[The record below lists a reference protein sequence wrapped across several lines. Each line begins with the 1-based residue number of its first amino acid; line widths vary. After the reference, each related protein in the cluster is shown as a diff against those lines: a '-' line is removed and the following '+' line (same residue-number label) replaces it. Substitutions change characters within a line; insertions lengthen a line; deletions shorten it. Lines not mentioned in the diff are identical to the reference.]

1 MSIELK
7 NEPSETT
14 SDVGSPP
21 MEVDSES
28 IKEKEDVPKRVAL
41 PDETKLEKG
50 NFFSLWEDQ
59 ERYINHLETMLNNG
73 GGGEFDPSDEKK
85 MNDEDVSKREHLL
98 VCRLAI
104 KEQELQELS
113 NQVAELKA
121 AQAPSM
127 SALRNA
133 LLGQYILTLRI
144 IRNGVTFLVL
154 DVS

>member
-1 MSIELK
+1 MIRGESNFDDKYVEKSVQL
-7 NEPSETT
+7 
-14 SDVGSPP
+14 VRGSSFPNDLLQNP
-21 MEVDSES
+21 YFKD
-28 IKEKEDVPKRVAL
+28 KEDVPKRVAL

-59 ERYINHLETMLNNG
+59 ERYINHLETKLNG
-73 GGGEFDPSDEKK
+73 GGGEFDPSDEKIK
-85 MNDEDVSKREHLL
+85 NDEDVSKREHLL

-133 LLGQYILTLRI
+133 LLGQYIL
-144 IRNGVTFLVL
+144 
-154 DVS
+154 SYPPY

>member
-1 MSIELK
+1 MSSEIK
-7 NEPSETT
+7 NEPLETT

-28 IKEKEDVPKRVAL
+28 IKDKEDVPKRVAL

-50 NFFSLWEDQ
+50 NFLSLWEDQ
-59 ERYINHLETMLNNG
+59 ERYINFLETKLNG
-73 GGGEFDPSDEKK
+73 GGGEFDPSEEKK

-133 LLGQYILTLRI
+133 LLGQY
-144 IRNGVTFLVL
+144 VF
-154 DVS
+154 